1 MTLGIITTFA
11 DIFMKYGW
19 PGIIAIIVIVAI
31 YFIFNYINKQQ
42 AKQTTTTI
50 NDGFKTLATEMS
62 RTVSEQN
69 KLLLNA
75 FINQSD
81 SNTKMIKDIM
91 TDVVNNKSRIDS
103 EEHIKSNNVRL
114 TVSEHISSKIFDM
127 LKTYNCDRAF
137 ILEFHNSKQNFSG
150 LSFIW
155 YDMTYEKFAKGLHT
169 ISSSFKD
176 QEISSLIPIINDINN
191 GCGIMHYTLDELEE
205 LQDRSP
211 VLYDRLRQERHV
223 QECIMLGLYSNDNTM
238 IGMIVLEYERTFLPI
253 EVYHVKDLLSEAAT
267 ISSLLDLNKN
277 TDE

>member
-62 RTVSEQN
+62 RTVAEQN

-103 EEHIKSNNVRL
+103 EEHTKSNNVRL
-114 TVSEHISSKIFDM
+114 NVSERISSKVFDM

-150 LSFIW
+150 LSFVW

-169 ISSSFKD
+169 ICSAFKD
-176 QEISSLIPIINDINN
+176 QEISSLIPIINDVNN
-191 GCGIMHYTLDELEE
+191 GCGIMHYTVDELEE

-211 VLYDRLRQERHV
+211 VLYDRLRQERHI
-223 QECIMLGLYSNDNTM
+223 QECIILGLYSNTNVM
-238 IGMIVLEYERTFLPI
+238 IGLIILEYERTLMPI
-253 EVYHVKDLLSEAAT
+253 EVYNVKDLLSEAAT
-267 ISSLLDLNKN
+267 ISSLLDLNKA
-277 TDE
+277 DK

>member
-42 AKQTTTTI
+42 TKQTTTTI

-62 RTVSEQN
+62 RTVTEQN

-103 EEHIKSNNVRL
+103 EEHTKSNNVRL
-114 TVSEHISSKIFDM
+114 NVSEHISSKVFDM

-150 LSFIW
+150 LSFVW

-169 ISSSFKD
+169 ICSAFKD
-176 QEISSLIPIINDINN
+176 QEISSLIPIINDVNN
-191 GCGIMHYTLDELEE
+191 GCGIMHYTVDELEE

-211 VLYDRLRQERHV
+211 VLYDRLRQERHI
-223 QECIMLGLYSNDNTM
+223 QECIILGLYSNTNIM
-238 IGMIVLEYERTFLPI
+238 IGLIILEYERTLMPI
-253 EVYHVKDLLSEAAT
+253 EVYNVKDLLSEAAT
-267 ISSLLDLNKN
+267 ISSLLDLNKE
-277 TDE
+277 DK

>member
-62 RTVSEQN
+62 RTVTEQN

-103 EEHIKSNNVRL
+103 EEHTKSNNVRL
-114 TVSEHISSKIFDM
+114 NVSEHISSKVFDM

-150 LSFIW
+150 LSFVW

-169 ISSSFKD
+169 ICSSFKD
-176 QEISSLIPIINDINN
+176 QEISSLIPIINDVNN

-211 VLYDRLRQERHV
+211 VLYDRLRQERHI
-223 QECIMLGLYSNDNTM
+223 QECIILGLYSNTNVM
-238 IGMIVLEYERTFLPI
+238 IGLIILEYERTLMPI
-253 EVYHVKDLLSEAAT
+253 EVYNVKDLLSEAAT
-267 ISSLLDLNKN
+267 ISSLLDLNK
-277 TDE
+277 DDK

>member
-103 EEHIKSNNVRL
+103 EEHTKSNNVRL
-114 TVSEHISSKIFDM
+114 NVSEHISSKVFDM

-150 LSFIW
+150 LSFVW

-169 ISSSFKD
+169 ICSSFKD
-176 QEISSLIPIINDINN
+176 QEISSLIPIINDVNN
-191 GCGIMHYTLDELEE
+191 GCGIMHYTIDELEE

-211 VLYDRLRQERHV
+211 VLYDRLRQERHI
-223 QECIMLGLYSNDNTM
+223 QECIILGLYSNTNIM
-238 IGMIVLEYERTFLPI
+238 IGLIILEYERTLMPI
-253 EVYHVKDLLSEAAT
+253 EVYNVKDLLSEAAT
-267 ISSLLDLNKN
+267 ISSLLDLNKE
-277 TDE
+277 DK

>member
-103 EEHIKSNNVRL
+103 EEHTKSNNVRL
-114 TVSEHISSKIFDM
+114 NVSEHISSKVFDM

-150 LSFIW
+150 LSFVW

-169 ISSSFKD
+169 ICSSFKD
-176 QEISSLIPIINDINN
+176 QEISSLIPIINDVNN
-191 GCGIMHYTLDELEE
+191 GCGIMHYTVDELEE

-211 VLYDRLRQERHV
+211 VLYDRLRQERHI
-223 QECIMLGLYSNDNTM
+223 QECIILGLYSNTNIM
-238 IGMIVLEYERTFLPI
+238 IGLIILEYERTLMPI
-253 EVYHVKDLLSEAAT
+253 EVYNVKDLLSEAAT
-267 ISSLLDLNKN
+267 ISSLLDLNKE
-277 TDE
+277 DK

>member
-42 AKQTTTTI
+42 TKQTTTTI

-62 RTVSEQN
+62 RTAAEQN

-81 SNTKMIKDIM
+81 SNIKMIKDIM

-103 EEHIKSNNVRL
+103 EEHTKSNNVRL
-114 TVSEHISSKIFDM
+114 NVSEHISSKVFDM

-150 LSFIW
+150 LSFVW

-169 ISSSFKD
+169 ICSSFKD
-176 QEISSLIPIINDINN
+176 QEISSLIPIINDVNN
-191 GCGIMHYTLDELEE
+191 GCGIMHYTVDELEE

-211 VLYDRLRQERHV
+211 VLYDRLRQERHI
-223 QECIMLGLYSNDNTM
+223 QECIILGLYSNNNVM
-238 IGMIVLEYERTFLPI
+238 IGLIILEYERTLMPI
-253 EVYHVKDLLSEAAT
+253 EVYNVKDLLSEAAT
-267 ISSLLDLNKN
+267 ISSLLDLNSI
-277 TDE
+277 

>member
-103 EEHIKSNNVRL
+103 EEHTKSNNVRL
-114 TVSEHISSKIFDM
+114 NVSEHISSKVFDM

-150 LSFIW
+150 LSFVW

-169 ISSSFKD
+169 ICSSFKD
-176 QEISSLIPIINDINN
+176 QEISSLIPIINDVNN
-191 GCGIMHYTLDELEE
+191 GCGIMHYTVDELEE

-211 VLYDRLRQERHV
+211 VLYDRLRQ
-223 QECIMLGLYSNDNTM
+223 
-238 IGMIVLEYERTFLPI
+238 
-253 EVYHVKDLLSEAAT
+253 
-267 ISSLLDLNKN
+267 
-277 TDE
+277 

>member
-62 RTVSEQN
+62 RTVTEQN

-103 EEHIKSNNVRL
+103 EEHTKSNNVRL
-114 TVSEHISSKIFDM
+114 NVSEHISSKVFDM

-150 LSFIW
+150 LSFVW

-169 ISSSFKD
+169 ICSSFKD
-176 QEISSLIPIINDINN
+176 QEISSLIPIINDVNN
-191 GCGIMHYTLDELEE
+191 GCGIMHYTIDELEE

-211 VLYDRLRQERHV
+211 VLYDRLRQERHI
-223 QECIMLGLYSNDNTM
+223 QECIILGLYSNTNVM
-238 IGMIVLEYERTFLPI
+238 IGLIILEYERTLMPI
-253 EVYHVKDLLSEAAT
+253 EVYNVKDLLSEAAT
-267 ISSLLDLNKN
+267 ISSLLDLNKE
-277 TDE
+277 DK

>member
-42 AKQTTTTI
+42 TKQTTTTI

-62 RTVSEQN
+62 RTVAEQN

-103 EEHIKSNNVRL
+103 EEHTKSNNVRL
-114 TVSEHISSKIFDM
+114 NVSERISSKVFDM

-150 LSFIW
+150 LSFVW

-169 ISSSFKD
+169 ICSSFKD
-176 QEISSLIPIINDINN
+176 QEISSLIPIINDVNN
-191 GCGIMHYTLDELEE
+191 GCGIMHYTVDELEE
-205 LQDRSP
+205 LQGRSP
-211 VLYDRLRQERHV
+211 VLYDRLRQERHI
-223 QECIMLGLYSNDNTM
+223 QECIILGLYSNTNIM
-238 IGMIVLEYERTFLPI
+238 IGLIILEYERTLMPI
-253 EVYHVKDLLSEAAT
+253 EVYNVKDLLSEAAT
-267 ISSLLDLNKN
+267 ISSLLDLNKA
-277 TDE
+277 DK

>member
-103 EEHIKSNNVRL
+103 EEHTKSNNVRL
-114 TVSEHISSKIFDM
+114 NVSEHISSKVFDM

-150 LSFIW
+150 LSFVW

-169 ISSSFKD
+169 ICSSFKD
-176 QEISSLIPIINDINN
+176 QEISSLIPIINDVNN
-191 GCGIMHYTLDELEE
+191 GCGIMHYTVDELEE

-211 VLYDRLRQERHV
+211 VLYDRLRQERHI
-223 QECIMLGLYSNDNTM
+223 QECIILGLYSNTNIM
-238 IGMIVLEYERTFLPI
+238 IGLIILEYERTLMPI
-253 EVYHVKDLLSEAAT
+253 EVYNVKDLLSEAAT

>member
-169 ISSSFKD
+169 ICSSFKD

>member
-150 LSFIW
+150 LSFVW

-169 ISSSFKD
+169 ICSSFKD
-176 QEISSLIPIINDINN
+176 QEISSLIPIINDVNN
-191 GCGIMHYTLDELEE
+191 GCGIMHYTVDELEE

-211 VLYDRLRQERHV
+211 VLYDRLRQERHI
-223 QECIMLGLYSNDNTM
+223 QECIILGLYSNTNIM
-238 IGMIVLEYERTFLPI
+238 IGLIILEYERTLMPI
-253 EVYHVKDLLSEAAT
+253 EVYNVKDLLSEAAT
-267 ISSLLDLNKN
+267 ISSLLDLNKE
-277 TDE
+277 DK